1 MEFQPNISSYYN
13 LSDTDLLNLLS
24 KNDKI
29 AFTELYERFHNI
41 LFSYANKKIAD
52 KEEARDIVQDI
63 LLNLWNKRSNILIKG
78 SLKSYLFTSVRN
90 KILDL
95 ITHKQVEEKYLD
107 NLQKFI
113 YSSKPSDY
121 LIREKEIQSIIEKEI
136 MELPPRMQEIF
147 NLSRKEW
154 LSNAEIADKLSL
166 STFTVETQVK
176 RALRILRKRLNHN
189 SFLLLFFLLLV
200 LVLNFF

>member
-1 MEFQPNISSYYN
+1 SYYD
-13 LSDTDLLNLLS
+13 LSDTDLLQLLS
-24 KNDKI
+24 RNDKN

-41 LFSYANKKIAD
+41 LYSYANKKIAD

-63 LLNLWNKRSNILIKG
+63 LLNLWNKRSSILIKG

-113 YSSKPSDY
+113 YSSKPS
-121 LIREKEIQSIIEKEI
+121 
-136 MELPPRMQEIF
+136 
-147 NLSRKEW
+147 
-154 LSNAEIADKLSL
+154 
-166 STFTVETQVK
+166 
-176 RALRILRKRLNHN
+176 
-189 SFLLLFFLLLV
+189 
-200 LVLNFF
+200 

>member
-1 MEFQPNISSYYN
+1 LEFQPNISSYYN